1 MPIFGGAYI
10 HLTPVHSRNH
20 PRTSRRL
27 PTSRLP
33 KSKPE
38 SPRSRTGVVPSA
50 VRPVL
55 FGGRLTALRK
65 KCGGI
70 RPIAVGSTL
79 RRLAAKILCR
89 RLRPLGDVLAPTQ
102 LGFAV
107 RSGCE
112 AAIHATRG
120 YCSAVSSSS
129 AGEPQVLLKVDF
141 ANAFNS
147 TYRDVILEETYSSAP
162 TAATYAYQAYGTPS
176 ALRFGDHI
184 VWSKNGIQQGDPLG
198 PLLFSLGLRRLTAA
212 LPATPLSVWYLDDG
226 TLGGPISLVKAAF
239 DWVVSFAGTI
249 RMTVNVAKTE
259 VCPISGPFDVDSIC
273 AAFGGAKV
281 IPYSELELL
290 GSPIGP
296 INSPDQLSGSVE
308 IRLEQIATV
317 GQSLQGLSSHHR
329 LFLLKHCVGIPR
341 LLYMIRSSPC
351 FLVPE
356 VLRNIDASFRQFLT
370 ETLNIQLDDKAWR
383 QASLPV
389 KAGGLG
395 VRRIEDL
402 ALPAYLSS
410 SSAAEALVLQIG
422 PSAAEPFGLLVSAAL
437 EAWSAAAGN
446 GVDPP
451 TQPSAS
457 RQSSW
462 DTPLVTHALKDLLS
476 GASDQDAL
484 RLRSVSAEDVGGGG
498 GGGEWLGAYPSSV
511 CGTLLTDEEIRIA
524 AGLRIASTAAP
535 PLPLP
540 EPTGSPASRAAAA
553 SPATRT

>member
-1 MPIFGGAYI
+1 M
-10 HLTPVHSRNH
+10 VEERD
-20 PRTSRRL
+20 
-27 PTSRLP
+27 PT
-33 KSKPE
+33 
-38 SPRSRTGVVPSA
+38 
-50 VRPVL
+50 
-55 FGGRLTALRK
+55 
-65 KCGGI
+65 
-70 RPIAVGSTL
+70 
-79 RRLAAKILCR
+79 
-89 RLRPLGDVLAPTQ
+89 
-102 LGFAV
+102 
-107 RSGCE
+107 
-112 AAIHATRG
+112 
-120 YCSAVSSSS
+120 
-129 AGEPQVLLKVDF
+129 
-141 ANAFNS
+141 
-147 TYRDVILEETYSSAP
+147 
-162 TAATYAYQAYGTPS
+162 
-176 ALRFGDHI
+176 
-184 VWSKNGIQQGDPLG
+184 GDPLG

-212 LPATPLSVWYLDDG
+212 LPATPRSVWYLDDG

-239 DWVVSFAGTI
+239 DRVVSFAGTI
-249 RMTVNVAKTE
+249 GMTVNVAKTE

-296 INSPDQLSGSVE
+296 IDSPDQLSGSVE
-308 IRLEQIATV
+308 IHLEQIATL

-329 LFLLKHCVGIPR
+329 LFLLNYCVGIPR

-410 SSAAEALVLQIG
+410 SV
-422 PSAAEPFGLLVSAAL
+422 GLLVSAAL
-437 EAWSAAAGN
+437 EAWFAAAGN

-484 RLRSVSAEDVGGGG
+484 RLRSVSAEDGGGG
-498 GGGEWLGAYPSSV
+498 ANGWEHIHRPSAGPCSPTKRSGLLQASGSV
-511 CGTLLTDEEIRIA
+511 
-524 AGLRIASTAAP
+524 LRSYLFFFFFFLAILYKVYILYKKTN
-535 PLPLP
+535 
-540 EPTGSPASRAAAA
+540 SRYIKNKNKK
-553 SPATRT
+553 TTKKNKN